1 MSQRRVGVRGLMG
14 KGREEKKKGKEKG
27 REEREGERNITV
39 ANRCATTG
47 RLSYNFHLLYS
58 FHDPL

>member
-1 MSQRRVGVRGLMG
+1 MRGLMG